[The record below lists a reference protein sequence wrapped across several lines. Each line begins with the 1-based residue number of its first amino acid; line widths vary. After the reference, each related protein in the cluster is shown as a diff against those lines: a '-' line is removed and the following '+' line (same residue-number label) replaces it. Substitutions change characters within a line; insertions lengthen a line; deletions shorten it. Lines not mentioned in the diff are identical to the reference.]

1 MALNLVK
8 KRDGRIVEFDVRKI
22 EMAITKAFE
31 AVNEFNGILYIPD
44 IVASV
49 VKELEQKYS
58 NEKIPSVEDIQDIVE
73 RKIAEAGF
81 FDVAKAYILYRKER
95 EKVRQEKQQK
105 LFEQIDRGEITVT
118 KRDGSR
124 EPFNMNELSVA
135 IKAICSDYADIV
147 DAQEVIEQVKKYM
160 YDGIKTHEINLAIVL
175 VLRGWIEKDPIYS
188 FAAARALLNTIYK
201 EVIGKYEFEEDFM
214 HYYRMQ
220 FISSIKHGVE
230 QGRYRPELIEKFD
243 LERLAKTLDITRD
256 RIIKY
261 LGLQTLYDRYL
272 MRDYEQKVIEVPQYF
287 WMRVAMGLALNEK
300 SNHTDWAIKFYHLM
314 STLRYVP
321 STPTLF
327 HSGTPRSQMSSC
339 YILTV
344 EDDLDHIFKS
354 IRDVAVLA
362 KWSGGIGIDWTN
374 VRATGALIKSINV
387 HSQGVIPFLK
397 ILDATTA
404 AINRSGKRRGATC
417 AYLELWHYDIED
429 FLELRK
435 NTGDER
441 RRTHDLNTAVWVPDL
456 FMKRLINNETWTLFS
471 PDETPE
477 LHHTYGAKFEEIYTK
492 YEQLADEGKIRL
504 FKKIPAKKLWR
515 KLITMLYETGH
526 PWITFKDP
534 CNVRSPQDHVG
545 MIYSSNLCT
554 EITLNTSRDEHA
566 VCNLGSVN
574 LFRHIDENGNI
585 DWDKLRDTVKLAIRM
600 LDNVIDLNF
609 YPTKEAENANLRHR
623 AVGLGMMGFQDVLFK
638 KRIPFDTWEAVELSD
653 KIMEFISYYA
663 ILASSEL
670 ARERGTYSSY
680 KGSKWDRGLLPIDT
694 IKLLE
699 KERGGYLDMDDSVSL
714 DWSFV
719 REHIKK
725 YGMRNSNV
733 MAIAPTATIANISGC
748 FPSIEPIYKNIYVK
762 SNASGEFVVINE
774 YLVED
779 LKRLGLWNDETRE
792 LLKYHD
798 GRLDD
803 LSLPSWLK
811 RLYKTAFDI
820 DPSWVIEHAS
830 RRAKWLD
837 QSQSINIWTNSESG
851 SFVSNIYI
859 TAWRKGLKTT
869 YYLRTLGASAIEK
882 ASVDIIKH
890 EQKRKDQQPTQ
901 QVIQLGN
908 IDIDGETCESCQ

>member
-31 AVNEFNGILYIPD
+31 AVNEYNGILYIPD

-49 VKELEQKYS
+49 VKELEQKYGD
-58 NEKIPSVEDIQDIVE
+58 EKIPSVEDIQDIVE

-95 EKVRQEKQQK
+95 EKIRKEKQQK

-124 EPFNMNELSVA
+124 VPFDINELSVA

-147 DAQEVIEQVKKYM
+147 DAQEVIEQVKKYI

-230 QGRYRPELIEKFD
+230 QGRYRPELLEKFD

-272 MRDYEQKVIEVPQYF
+272 MRDYDQKIIEVPQYF

-300 SNHTDWAIKFYHLM
+300 SNHTDWAIKFYNLM

-477 LHHTYGAKFEEIYTK
+477 LHHTYGSKLEEIYTK

-534 CNVRSPQDHVG
+534 CNVRSPQDHAG

-574 LFRHIDENGNI
+574 MSRHIDENGEI
-585 DWDKLRDTVKLAIRM
+585 DWNKLRDTVKLAVRM

-623 AVGLGMMGFQDVLFK
+623 AVGLGMMGLQDVLFK

-663 ILASSEL
+663 ILSSSEL
-670 ARERGTYSSY
+670 AKERGTYSSY

-699 KERGGYLDMDDSVSL
+699 EERDGYLDMDTSTSL

-779 LKRLGLWNDETRE
+779 LKRLELWNDETRE

-803 LSLPSWLK
+803 LSLPAWLK

-851 SFVSNIYI
+851 SFVSNIY
-859 TAWRKGLKTT
+859 TSAWRKGLKTT

-890 EQKRKDQQPTQ
+890 EKKGTEDQPTQ
-901 QVIQLGN
+901 QVIQIGN

>member
-31 AVNEFNGILYIPD
+31 AVNEYNGILYIPD

-49 VKELEQKYS
+49 VKELEQKYGA
-58 NEKIPSVEDIQDIVE
+58 EKIPSVEEIQDIVE

-95 EKVRQEKQQK
+95 EKIRKEKQQR

-124 EPFNMNELSVA
+124 VPFDLNELSTA

-147 DAQEVIEQVKKYM
+147 DPQEVIEQVKKYM

-220 FISSIKHGVE
+220 FISSIKHGLE
-230 QGRYRPELIEKFD
+230 QGRYKPELVEKFD
-243 LERLAKTLDITRD
+243 LERLAKAIDITRD

-272 MRDYEQKVIEVPQYF
+272 MRDYSQRVIEVPQYF

-300 SNHTDWAIKFYHLM
+300 TNHTDWAIKFYNLM

-471 PDETPE
+471 PDEAPE
-477 LHHTYGAKFEEIYTK
+477 LHHTYGSKFEEVYTK
-492 YEQLADEGKIRL
+492 YEKLADEGKIRL

-534 CNVRSPQDHVG
+534 CNVRSPQDHAG

-574 LFRHIDENGNI
+574 LSRHIDENGNI
-585 DWDKLRDTVKLAIRM
+585 DWEKLKDTVKLAVRM

-623 AVGLGMMGFQDVLFK
+623 AIGLGMMGFQDVLFK

-699 KERGGYLDMDDSVSL
+699 QERGGYLDMDTSTTM

-798 GRLDD
+798 GRLDE

-890 EQKRKDQQPTQ
+890 EKKRQEPQPTQ
-901 QVIQLGN
+901 QVIQIGN

>member
-31 AVNEFNGILYIPD
+31 AVNEYNGILYIPD

-49 VKELEQKYS
+49 VKELEQKYGD
-58 NEKIPSVEDIQDIVE
+58 EKIPSVEEIQDIVE

-95 EKVRQEKQQK
+95 EKIRKEKQQR

-124 EPFNMNELSVA
+124 VPFDLNELSTA

-147 DAQEVIEQVKKYM
+147 DPQEVIEQVKKYM

-230 QGRYRPELIEKFD
+230 QGRYKPELVEKFD
-243 LERLAKTLDITRD
+243 LERLAKALDITRD

-272 MRDYEQKVIEVPQYF
+272 MRDYSQRVIEVPQYF

-300 SNHTDWAIKFYHLM
+300 TNHTDWAIKFYNLM

-471 PDETPE
+471 PDEAPE
-477 LHHTYGAKFEEIYTK
+477 LHHTYGSKFEEVYTK
-492 YEQLADEGKIRL
+492 YEKLADEGKIRL

-534 CNVRSPQDHVG
+534 CNVRSPQDHAG

-574 LFRHIDENGNI
+574 LSRHIDENGNI
-585 DWDKLRDTVKLAIRM
+585 DWEKLKDTVKLAVRM

-623 AVGLGMMGFQDVLFK
+623 AIGLGMMGFQDVLFK

-699 KERGGYLDMDDSVSL
+699 QERGGYLDMDTSTTM

-798 GRLDD
+798 GRLDE

-890 EQKRKDQQPTQ
+890 EKKRQEPQPTQ
-901 QVIQLGN
+901 QVIQIGN

>member
-31 AVNEFNGILYIPD
+31 AVNEYNGILYIPD

-124 EPFNMNELSVA
+124 APFDLNELSVA

-160 YDGIKTHEINLAIVL
+160 YDGIPTHEINLAIVL

-230 QGRYRPELIEKFD
+230 QGRYRPELVEKFD

-272 MRDYEQKVIEVPQYF
+272 MRDYSQKVIEVPQYF

-492 YEQLADEGKIRL
+492 YEKLADEGKIRL

-534 CNVRSPQDHVG
+534 CNVRSPQDHAG

-585 DWDKLRDTVKLAIRM
+585 DWDKLRETVKLAIRM

-623 AVGLGMMGFQDVLFK
+623 AVGLGMMGFQDILFK

-670 ARERGTYSSY
+670 AKERGTYSSY
-680 KGSKWDRGLLPIDT
+680 KGSKWDRGMLPIDT

-699 KERGGYLDMDDSVSL
+699 KERGGYLDMDTSTSL

-803 LSLPSWLK
+803 LSLPSWFK

-820 DPSWVIEHAS
+820 DPSWVIKHAS

-890 EQKRKDQQPTQ
+890 EQKRKERQPTH
-901 QVIQLGN
+901 QVIQIGN